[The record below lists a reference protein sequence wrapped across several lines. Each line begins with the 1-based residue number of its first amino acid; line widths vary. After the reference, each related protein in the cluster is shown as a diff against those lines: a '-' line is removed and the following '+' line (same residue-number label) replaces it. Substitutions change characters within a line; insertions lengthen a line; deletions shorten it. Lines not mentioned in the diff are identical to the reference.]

1 MEEQPGDEF
10 RVTGTQTLVIEQI
23 KVTLQKMWYG
33 SSKTDSSALLQD
45 KEKMGMGKGRV
56 TKE

>member
-1 MEEQPGDEF
+1 MEEQPGHKF
-10 RVTGTQTLVIEQI
+10 RVTATITLVIKQI